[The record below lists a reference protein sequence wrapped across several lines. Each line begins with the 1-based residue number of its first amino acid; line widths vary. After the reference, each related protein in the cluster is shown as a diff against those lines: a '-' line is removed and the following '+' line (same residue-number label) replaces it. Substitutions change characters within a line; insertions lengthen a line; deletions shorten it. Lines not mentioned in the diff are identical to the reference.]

1 MGESGCAKQLGWG
14 SRSNRYHALG
24 RAPSSASPS
33 PTAPHPCSF
42 LSRFS
47 VQPSTYPATAGGGDT
62 SALQF
67 PYLLYQRQTIH
78 ALHRAIVL
86 VYNLIMDEESGN
98 VERSFDA
105 ASIEVDARAQT
116 SALQPC
122 LCQTWGHDSAR
133 KSGVSM
139 HREGFELGVIL
150 EGRMRLYL
158 GEHSRLHLPGDVWMV
173 GMWEPHR
180 WQAAPKTRT
189 LCVLFPPEFI
199 TEEVLPGS
207 HWQPMFT
214 CPPQDR
220 PAVSESETRRVVLG
234 IAREIADEAEHKRP
248 QWSTVVR
255 LCLAKLL
262 VILGRCWQP
271 NDVNGVADA
280 QTPVTFDRIMPALAA
295 IRSRPAQ
302 RLSLAQAAADCG
314 LSTAQFSRVF
324 ARTMGLSFGRF
335 RTRAHLSYAASLL
348 LETGLSIDVVAARA
362 GFTDA
367 SHLHR
372 LFVKHYEA
380 TPGEFRHE
388 FR

>member
-1 MGESGCAKQLGWG
+1 MM
-14 SRSNRYHALG
+14 
-24 RAPSSASPS
+24 
-33 PTAPHPCSF
+33 
-42 LSRFS
+42 
-47 VQPSTYPATAGGGDT
+47 
-62 SALQF
+62 
-67 PYLLYQRQTIH
+67 
-78 ALHRAIVL
+78 
-86 VYNLIMDEESGN
+86 YNLIMRQESEN

-105 ASIEVDARAQT
+105 AT

-122 LCQTWGHDSAR
+122 LCQTWGHDSSQ

-139 HREGFELGVIL
+139 HREGFELGVVL
-150 EGRMRLYL
+150 EGHMWLYL
-158 GEHSRLHLPGDVWMV
+158 GAHSRLCLPGDVWMV

-180 WQAAPKTRT
+180 WQAAEARTRT
-189 LCVLFPPEFI
+189 VCILFPPEFI
-199 TEEVLPGS
+199 TEKVLPGS
-207 HWQPMFT
+207 HWQPMFA

-220 PAVSESETRRVVLG
+220 PVVSGSEARRVVLG
-234 IAREIADEAEHKRP
+234 IAREIVGETEHKQS

-255 LCLAKLL
+255 LCLAKLF

-271 NDVNGVADA
+271 RDVKGVADA
-280 QTPVTFDRIMPALAA
+280 PTSAPFDRIMPALAA

-348 LETGLSIDVVAARA
+348 LETGMSIDAVASRA

-380 TPGEFRHE
+380 TPGEFRLQ

>member
-1 MGESGCAKQLGWG
+1 MM
-14 SRSNRYHALG
+14 
-24 RAPSSASPS
+24 
-33 PTAPHPCSF
+33 
-42 LSRFS
+42 
-47 VQPSTYPATAGGGDT
+47 
-62 SALQF
+62 
-67 PYLLYQRQTIH
+67 
-78 ALHRAIVL
+78 
-86 VYNLIMDEESGN
+86 YNLIMGEHSAN

-105 ASIEVDARAQT
+105 ASIAVAGNSWT
-116 SALQPC
+116 SAPQPC
-122 LCQTWGHDSAR
+122 LCRTWRYNPAR
-133 KSGVSM
+133 KSGVSI
-139 HREGFELGVIL
+139 HREGFEVGIVL
-150 EGRMRLYL
+150 EGRMRIYL
-158 GEHSRLHLPGDVWMV
+158 GEHSRLHLPGDPWLV

-180 WQAAPKTRT
+180 WQAAPSKTRA

-199 TEEVLPGS
+199 TEEVLAGS

-214 CPPQDR
+214 RPPQDR
-220 PAVSESETRRVVLG
+220 PVVSESETRRVVLG
-234 IAREIADEAEHKRP
+234 IARDIADEAEHKRP

-255 LCLAKLL
+255 LCLAKLF
-262 VILGRCWQP
+262 VILGRCWGP
-271 NDVNGVADA
+271 GNVKDVGEV
-280 QTPVTFDRIMPALAA
+280 QTPAPFDRIMPALAA
-295 IRSRPAQ
+295 IRSRPPQ

-348 LETGLSIDVVAARA
+348 FDTGLSIDAVAARA

-380 TPGEFRHE
+380 TPGEFRHQ

>member
-1 MGESGCAKQLGWG
+1 MS
-14 SRSNRYHALG
+14 
-24 RAPSSASPS
+24 
-33 PTAPHPCSF
+33 
-42 LSRFS
+42 
-47 VQPSTYPATAGGGDT
+47 
-62 SALQF
+62 
-67 PYLLYQRQTIH
+67 
-78 ALHRAIVL
+78 
-86 VYNLIMDEESGN
+86 EESGN
-98 VERSFDA
+98 VDRSFDA
-105 ASIEVDARAQT
+105 ASIEVDADSRT

-133 KSGVSM
+133 KSGLSI
-139 HREGFELGVIL
+139 HREGFELGVVL
-150 EGRMRLYL
+150 EGRMRTYL
-158 GEHSRLHLPGDVWMV
+158 GARSRLHLPGDVWLV

-180 WQAAPKTRT
+180 WQAATSRT
-189 LCVLFPPEFI
+189 CTLGVLFSPEFI
-199 TEEVLPGS
+199 TEEVLAGS

-220 PAVSESETRRVVLG
+220 PVVSGSEMRHVVLG
-234 IAREIADEAEHKRP
+234 IARDIAGEAERKQS

-255 LCLAKLL
+255 LCLAKLF

-271 NDVNGVADA
+271 KDVKGAADA
-280 QTPVTFDRIMPALAA
+280 QTPATFDRIMPALRA
-295 IRSRPAQ
+295 IRSRPAE
-302 RLSLAQAAADCG
+302 RLSLARAAADCG

-324 ARTMGLSFGRF
+324 ARTMGTSFGRF

-348 LETGLSIDVVAARA
+348 LETGLSIDAVAERA

>member
-1 MGESGCAKQLGWG
+1 M
-14 SRSNRYHALG
+14 
-24 RAPSSASPS
+24 
-33 PTAPHPCSF
+33 
-42 LSRFS
+42 
-47 VQPSTYPATAGGGDT
+47 
-62 SALQF
+62 
-67 PYLLYQRQTIH
+67 
-78 ALHRAIVL
+78 AIVL
-86 VYNLIMDEESGN
+86 VYNLIMGEDSGN
-98 VERSFDA
+98 VDRSFDA
-105 ASIEVDARAQT
+105 ASIEVDEHAQT

-122 LCQTWGHDSAR
+122 LCQTWMHDSAR

-139 HREGFELGVIL
+139 HRQGFELGVVL
-150 EGRMRLYL
+150 EGRMRMYM
-158 GEHSRLHLPGDVWMV
+158 GAHSRLHLPGGIWMV

-180 WQAAPKTRT
+180 WQALKSKTRT
-189 LCVLFPPEFI
+189 LCVLFSPDFI
-199 TEEVLPGS
+199 TEDVLAGR
-207 HWQPMFT
+207 HWQPMFA

-220 PAVSESETRRVVLG
+220 SVVSKSETRRVVLG

-255 LCLAKLL
+255 LCLAKLF

-271 NDVNGVADA
+271 NDVKGVTDA
-280 QTPVTFDRIMPALAA
+280 QTPATFDRIMPALAA

-302 RLSLAQAAADCG
+302 RLSLARAAADCG

-335 RTRAHLSYAASLL
+335 RVRAHLAYAAHLL
-348 LETGLSIDVVAARA
+348 VDSDLSIDAVADRS

-380 TPGEFRHE
+380 TPGEFRFQ